1 MIVPHNLV
9 PPLLLCLHYF
19 PLTLLIYCNL
29 GFASS
34 DYLETELLKVTIP
47 LKNKINKQKTLVA
60 LCQSDFPHHK
70 VFNTQE
76 ETLTLSSALAF
87 VVLFHCG
94 LPTSHWPFIFLPLTI
109 VCFPKFL
116 SLAPRNHV
124 YNFFL
129 GNFIHFFN
137 SFNYYLYVRDNQISN
152 FNPILTLNFWY
163 QIFKFLLISLPQ
175 FLPTFQTRCT
185 FKNYFLVSFPQN
197 KK

>member
-47 LKNKINKQKTLVA
+47 LKNKTNKQKTLVA

-87 VVLFHCG
+87 VALFHCG
-94 LPTSHWPFIFLPLTI
+94 LPTSLTAVFFIGHSFSFHWQLRVSPNFYHWLPPTSSTI
-109 VCFPKFL
+109 S
-116 SLAPRNHV
+116 SLA
-124 YNFFL
+124 
-129 GNFIHFFN
+129 
-137 SFNYYLYVRDNQISN
+137 ISS
-152 FNPILTLNFWY
+152 TS
-163 QIFKFLLISLPQ
+163 LIASTT
-175 FLPTFQTRCT
+175 TFM
-185 FKNYFLVSFPQN
+185 
-197 KK
+197 